1 METIKFEGNS
11 YPYVLVEI
19 PFGERRISTQTLNEK
34 LMNADGS
41 YASQSTAL
49 IDEQIFYFVSD
60 LDISLDSDK
69 LVRLILSE
77 I

>member
-1 METIKFEGNS
+1 METIKFEGNN
-11 YPYVLVEI
+11 YPYVLVEM

-34 LMNADGS
+34 VMNADGS
-41 YASQSTAL
+41 YASQKAAL